1 MAIWVA
7 TGAATTTSWPEVLAA
22 INWTQDR
29 SVGST
34 SRGCGPAQGARER
47 GDHMARETVEG
58 CIDKVP
64 NTFELVVLA
73 AHRSIAR
80 EGEFAV

>member
-1 MAIWVA
+1 
-7 TGAATTTSWPEVLAA
+7 
-22 INWTQDR
+22 
-29 SVGST
+29 
-34 SRGCGPAQGARER
+34 
-47 GDHMARETVEG
+47 MARVTVEG

-73 AHRSIAR
+73 AQRSIAR

>member
-1 MAIWVA
+1 
-7 TGAATTTSWPEVLAA
+7 
-22 INWTQDR
+22 
-29 SVGST
+29 
-34 SRGCGPAQGARER
+34 
-47 GDHMARETVEG
+47 MARVTVEG
-58 CIDKVP
+58 SNDKVP